1 MFLKNFREDDIYLDL
16 SLVTPMITNSI
27 QINADIL
34 EIMIA

>member
-1 MFLKNFREDDIYLDL
+1 MKNFRIDIDHLDL